1 MTYSKYFFVY
11 LNFLYSSENLLIYN
25 VLNQAACYDGKHMK
39 TETKCG
45 NWLTANQH
53 FIDLSRNIDG
63 LSLLP

>member
-45 NWLTANQH
+45 N
-53 FIDLSRNIDG
+53 
-63 LSLLP
+63 

>member
-1 MTYSKYFFVY
+1 MTYGKYFIIYIIYFFVY

-45 NWLTANQH
+45 N
-53 FIDLSRNIDG
+53 
-63 LSLLP
+63 